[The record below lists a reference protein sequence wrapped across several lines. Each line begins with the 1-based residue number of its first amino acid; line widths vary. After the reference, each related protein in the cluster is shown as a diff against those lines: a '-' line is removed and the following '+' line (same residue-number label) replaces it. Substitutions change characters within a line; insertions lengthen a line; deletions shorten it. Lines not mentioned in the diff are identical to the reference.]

1 LRELRLKLHP
11 AQVAIWNS
19 KARFKVVAAGRRFG
33 KTYIAA
39 TALGVAALSTTN
51 SRGHKLNSTNPCYY
65 VAPTFDQ
72 AMRLMQPKLISLLGL
87 ESQGG
92 FISGINQNAG
102 WIELVNGVKIYIKG
116 AENDEALRGEGNRIV
131 VMDEYAGMPAHVWT
145 EILEPTLMDVE
156 GDALFIGTPKGKNH
170 FYKLFMAALT
180 HPEQYWSDWEAF
192 HFKSNDN
199 PFLLERELARIVSRT
214 QSSDGLSPRD
224 VARQEIEADF
234 VSGGSKILVPANFP
248 IVPTFDP
255 RGCQFFITV
264 DPAGF
269 ATEEDVSSILR
280 GDGTRKKLKSDEC
293 AIAVT
298 AVNQESWTVMRI
310 QHGHWDPRETA
321 YRIVKASKDF
331 PGSRLG
337 IEQGALNAAIRPYLE
352 DYMRKYGRFAHVEPL
367 KHHNARKQDRIN
379 WALSGRS
386 ERGHIELLD
395 DQAEREGPSVEPWND
410 WFIDQ
415 VADFPDP
422 LAHDDGLD
430 AVAYVDQ
437 LSTANYFDLA
447 DIPEWLPVDSLAG
460 Y

>member
-11 AQVAIWNS
+11 AQAAIWNS
-19 KARFKVVAAGRRFG
+19 KARFKVIAAGRRFG
-33 KTYIAA
+33 KTYLAA
-39 TALGVAALSTTN
+39 TALGVAALSTVN
-51 SRGHKLNSTNPCYY
+51 IRGHKLTATNPCYY

-72 AMRLMQPKLISLLGL
+72 ALRLVRPKLISLLGW
-87 ESQGG
+87 ENQGG
-92 FISGINQNAG
+92 FIVRENQNAG

-116 AENDEALRGEGNRIV
+116 AENDEALRGEGNRLV

-170 FYKLFMAALT
+170 FYKLFMNALKR
-180 HPEQYWSDWEAF
+180 PESYWSDWEAF

-199 PFLLERELARIVSRT
+199 PFILERELARIVSRT

-224 VARQEIEADF
+224 IARQEIEADF
-234 VSGGSKILVPANFP
+234 VSGGSKILVPSNFTV
-248 IVPTFDP
+248 IPTFDS
-255 RGCQFFITV
+255 RTYQFFITV
-264 DPAGF
+264 DLAGF
-269 ATEEDVSSILR
+269 TK
-280 GDGTRKKLKSDEC
+280 GDGHKVLKSDESV
-293 AIAVT
+293 IAVT
-298 AVNQESWTVMRI
+298 GVDQEMWTVARM

-337 IEQGALNAAIRPYLE
+337 IEQGALNAAVRPYLE
-352 DYMRKYGRFAHVEPL
+352 DYMRQFSRFAHIEEL
-367 KHHNARKQDRIN
+367 RHHNARKQDRID

-386 ERGHIELLD
+386 ERGLIQLLTD
-395 DQAEREGPSVEPWND
+395 SPAGDEEGRIQPWND
-410 WFIDQ
+410 WFLDQ

-430 AVAYVDQ
+430 ALAYVDQ
-437 LSTANYFDLA
+437 LSTASYFDTT
-447 DIPEWLPVDSLAG
+447 DIEDWVPVDALAG

>member
-1 LRELRLKLHP
+1 MKELRLALHP
-11 AQVAIWNS
+11 AQAAIWNS
-19 KARFKVVAAGRRFG
+19 KARFKVIAAGRRFG
-33 KTYIAA
+33 KTYLAA
-39 TALGVAALSTTN
+39 TALGVAALSKTN
-51 SRGHKLNSTNPCYY
+51 ARGHVLTSTNPCYY

-72 AMRLMQPKLISLLGL
+72 ALRLMRPKLISLLGWDDND
-87 ESQGG
+87 G
-92 FISGINQNAG
+92 FITSENQNAG
-102 WIELVNGVKIYIKG
+102 WMELINGVKIYIKG

-170 FYKLFMAALT
+170 FYKLFISALT
-180 HPEQYWSDWEAF
+180 KPEKYWSDWEAF

-199 PFLLERELARIVSRT
+199 PFILARELARIVSRT
-214 QSSDGLSPRD
+214 QSADGLSPRD

-248 IVPTFDP
+248 VVPTADI
-255 RGCQFFITV
+255 RNSQFFITV
-264 DPAGF
+264 DPAGYEK
-269 ATEEDVSSILR
+269 AEGHKIR
-280 GDGTRKKLKSDEC
+280 KSDESVIC
-293 AIAVT
+293 VT
-298 AVNQESWTVMRI
+298 AVDQEYWTVMRM

-352 DYMRKYGRFAHVEPL
+352 DYMREFGRFAHIEEL
-367 KHHNARKQDRIN
+367 KHHNARKQDRID

-386 ERGHIELLD
+386 ERGLIALLS
-395 DQAEREGPSVEPWND
+395 DQESSEKWND
-410 WFIDQ
+410 WFLDQ

-430 AVAYVDQ
+430 ALAYTDQ
-437 LSTANYFDLA
+437 ISTANFFDVN
-447 DIPEWLPVDSLAG
+447 DIPEWLPVDDLAG

>member
-1 LRELRLKLHP
+1 
-11 AQVAIWNS
+11 
-19 KARFKVVAAGRRFG
+19 
-33 KTYIAA
+33 
-39 TALGVAALSTTN
+39 
-51 SRGHKLNSTNPCYY
+51 
-65 VAPTFDQ
+65 
-72 AMRLMQPKLISLLGL
+72 MRPKLISLLGW
-87 ESQGG
+87 ENQGG
-92 FISGINQNAG
+92 FIAGENQNAG
-102 WIELVNGVKIYIKG
+102 WMELVNGVKIYIKG

-170 FYKLFMAALT
+170 FYKLFINALT
-180 HPEQYWSDWEAF
+180 KPEPYWSDWEAF

-234 VSGGSKILVPANFP
+234 VSGGSKILVPSNFP
-248 IVPTFDP
+248 IVPYFNSRDSN
-255 RGCQFFITV
+255 FFITV
-264 DPAGF
+264 DPAGY
-269 ATEEDVSSILR
+269 EKDVGNRIR
-280 GDGTRKKLKSDEC
+280 KSDESV
-293 AIAVT
+293 IAVT
-298 AVNQESWTVMRI
+298 AVDKEMWTVLRI

-337 IEQGALNAAIRPYLE
+337 IEQGMLNAALRPYLE
-352 DYMRKYGRFAHVEPL
+352 DYMREFNRFVHVEEL
-367 KHHNARKQDRIN
+367 KHHNARKQDRID

-386 ERGHIELLD
+386 ERGLIALLTD
-395 DQAEREGPSVEPWND
+395 SPGGEDEGRVQKWND
-410 WFIDQ
+410 WFLDQ

-437 LSTANYFDLA
+437 LSTASYWDEVDA
-447 DIPEWLPVDSLAG
+447 VDWAPVDALAG

>member
-1 LRELRLKLHP
+1 MRELRLKLHP
-11 AQVAIWNS
+11 AQAAIWNS
-19 KARFKVVAAGRRFG
+19 PARFKVIAAGRRFG
-33 KTYIAA
+33 KTFLAA
-39 TALGVAALSTTN
+39 AALGVAALSDTN
-51 SRGHKLNSTNPCYY
+51 ARGHKLSSTNPCYY
-65 VAPTFDQ
+65 VAPTADQ
-72 AMRLMQPKLISLLGL
+72 AIRLMRPKLISLLGW
-87 ESQGG
+87 EAQGG
-92 FISGINQNAG
+92 YIAGENQNAG
-102 WIELVNGVKIYIKG
+102 WMELVNGVKIYIKG
-116 AENDEALRGEGNRIV
+116 AENDDGLRGEGNRIV

-170 FYKLFMAALT
+170 FYKLFMAGLT
-180 HPEQYWSDWEAF
+180 HPESYWDDWESF

-224 VARQEIEADF
+224 VARQEIDADF
-234 VSGGSKILVPANFP
+234 VSGGSKVLVPGNFP
-248 IVPTFDP
+248 VVPTFDP
-255 RGCQFFITV
+255 RNCQFFITV

-269 ATEEDVSSILR
+269 ATSEDITNILR
-280 GDGTRKKLKSDEC
+280 GDGVKKKLKSDEC
-293 AIAVT
+293 VIAVT
-298 AVNQESWTVMRI
+298 AVNAELWTVVKIM
-310 QHGHWDPRETA
+310 HGHWDPRETA

-352 DYMRKYGRFAHVEPL
+352 DYMREFGRFAHVEEL

-386 ERGHIELLD
+386 ERGLIQLLTD
-395 DQAEREGPSVEPWND
+395 NAGSEGAQVQPWND
-410 WFIDQ
+410 WFLDQ

-422 LAHDDGLD
+422 LSHDDGLD

-437 LSTANYFDLA
+437 LSTANYFDLS
-447 DIPEWLPVDSLAG
+447 DIPEWIPVDNISG